1 MTCLSE
7 ANDHNYNIIGKKAAC
22 TLYAGELWLLTYSS
36 TQEYYHYAQTLSS
49 AQMSDV
55 QYI

>member
-1 MTCLSE
+1 MTWLSE
-7 ANDHNYNIIGKKAAC
+7 ANDHNYSIIGKKAARA
-22 TLYAGELWLLTYSS
+22 LYAGELWLLTYSS
-36 TQEYYHYAQTLSS
+36 TQEYHHYAWTLVS